1 MYRTSSP
8 SPSYANVSPD
18 GVDVG
23 AAAADDAADG
33 VAGHADLLALPHH
46 LLPTR
51 RGGDIV
57 RRGCR
62 CCRLCRGSQL
72 LFPAATAL
80 AGRLVL
86 SPRFVLAT
94 KETLC

>member
-51 RGGDIV
+51 RGGDSV
-57 RRGCR
+57 CR
-62 CCRLCRGSQL
+62 CCWLCQGGQL

-80 AGRLVL
+80 AGCLVL

-94 KETLC
+94 KETQC